1 MNKTKKPAPQKPRP
15 ISESTDFGE
24 ATMTR
29 QISNNNTTTVS
40 QRVPITPAPAR
51 PPDRNNK

>member
-1 MNKTKKPAPQKPRP
+1 MNDTKKTTPQKPRP

-29 QISNNNTTTVS
+29 QINNSNTTTVS
-40 QRVPITPAPAR
+40 QRVPITPDPRR
-51 PPDRNNK
+51 PPERDKK